1 MFELV
6 GSLFLVLAIWCWWKS
21 LRSIVRGRRSRGWP
35 ASDGVIREVRIFR
48 KNNRRGV
55 PVWSQDVAYSYAV
68 GGQRYEARRLQFGV
82 PNRLLW
88 SNEEKRVLE
97 RGESVE
103 VFYDPSRPSVSALHR
118 GFSPFAF
125 LTIAAGA
132 VLAWMSYGVLSVP

>member
-1 MFELV
+1 MFELA

-21 LRSIVRGRRSRGWP
+21 VRAIVRGRRSRSWP
-35 ASDGVIREVRIFR
+35 VTDGVIRTVRTFR

-68 GGQRYEARRLQFGV
+68 GGAQYEARRIEFGV

-88 SNEEKRVLE
+88 SNTTTPIRE
-97 RGESVE
+97 RGERVE

-118 GFSPFAF
+118 GFSPFA
-125 LTIAAGA
+125 LVTIAAGA